1 MRMGLVYQNQVDDK
15 VVLLAVSA
23 NRGGPQFHWCL
34 QTFSIL
40 RWPQCLWFFLNLSTP
55 LLEVSHALRVQPGTE
70 MKAANWYIGDGGPL
84 SIHLV
89 ELLAYASTVL
99 AVLGDLMSET

>member
-23 NRGGPQFHWCL
+23 NRGGSQFHWCL

-40 RWPQCLWFFLNLSTP
+40 RWPPCLWFFLNLSTP

-70 MKAANWYIGDGGPL
+70 MKVANWYIGDGGPL